1 MTNKE
6 IASIFN
12 ELANIMELHKEN
24 PFKIRSYKSA
34 YVTLRKI
41 DTPLKDM
48 SEADLAGI
56 KGVGKAI
63 NAKIREFVETGTLA
77 TLKKYQDQTPIGIQ
91 EMLRIKGFGPKKVY
105 DVWKTLGAESVGE
118 LLYACNEN
126 RLVELKG
133 FGQKTQEDLRK
144 KLEYYQKS
152 KHQFHYASLE
162 KEALDLVKDISKKLP
177 KATISLTGAIR
188 RLNPILEAIEILV
201 ASDESIDQLF
211 NEDTF
216 ILQKEEKGIYTVLT
230 KTETPVILYS
240 CSLKEYGS
248 KLFLTTA
255 TESFRDAFIEKN
267 AGISFKNI
275 AEEKALFD
283 KAKLPYI
290 LPELRESDN
299 ILKIATK
306 NALPILIEEQ
316 DIKGVLHTHST
327 YSDGMASLAEMAA
340 ETQKLGYEYLGIT
353 DHSKAAFYAN
363 GLKVDRLKE
372 QWAEVD
378 TLNATYDGSFK
389 IFKGIESDIL
399 SSGLLDY
406 EEDILK
412 QFDFIIASVH
422 TNLKMDE
429 VKATKRLITA
439 IENPYTTILGHPT
452 GRLLLSREAYPI
464 DHKKVIDACAANK
477 VVIELNAN
485 PYRLDIDYTW
495 IPYAMEKGV
504 QIAINP
510 DAHSKEGIQDIHF
523 GVLAARKG
531 MLTKEFCLNCLSLK
545 EFEVYI
551 KQ

>member
-12 ELANIMELHKEN
+12 ELASIMELHKEN

-34 YVTLRKI
+34 YITLRKL
-41 DTPLKDM
+41 DTPLEEM

-63 NAKIREFVETGTLA
+63 SAKIREYIETGTLE
-77 TLKKYQDQTPIGIQ
+77 TIKKYQDQTPIGIQ

-162 KEALDLVKDISKKLP
+162 KEAIALVKTISKKLP
-177 KATISLTGAIR
+177 DAQVSLTGAIR

-201 ASDESIDQLF
+201 ASDQSIDSLF
-211 NEDTF
+211 ETEKLV
-216 ILQKEEKGIYTVLT
+216 LQKEEKGIYTALS

-240 CSLKEYGS
+240 CGLKEFGS

-255 TESFRDAFIEKN
+255 TEDFRDAFIAKSPKT
-267 AGISFKNI
+267 SFKNI
-275 AEEKALFD
+275 AVETDIFD
-283 KAKLPYI
+283 KIKLPYI
-290 LPELRESDN
+290 YPELRESATS
-299 ILKIATK
+299 IELATK
-306 NALPILIEEQ
+306 DDLPTLIEEK

-327 YSDGMASLAEMAA
+327 YSDGIASLADMAA
-340 ETQKLGYEYLGIT
+340 EAQKLGYEYLGIT

-363 GLKVDRLKE
+363 GLKVDRLKK

-378 TLNATYDGSFK
+378 ALNASYDGSFK

-422 TNLKMDE
+422 TNLKMDKA
-429 VKATKRLITA
+429 KATKRLITA

-531 MLTKEFCLNCLSLK
+531 MLTKAACLNCLSLV
-545 EFEVYI
+545 EFEKYLAI
-551 KQ
+551 